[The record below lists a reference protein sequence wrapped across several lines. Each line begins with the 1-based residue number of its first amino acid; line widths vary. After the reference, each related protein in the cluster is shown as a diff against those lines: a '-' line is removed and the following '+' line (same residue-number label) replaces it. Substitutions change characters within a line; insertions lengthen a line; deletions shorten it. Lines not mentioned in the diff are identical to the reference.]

1 MKLVEEFRKIAGDI
15 KIIDKVE
22 EKEMYSH
29 DIGDVPTIMT
39 KTFFEIQPD
48 FVVQPKDVDEIKQV
62 LAFANENKV
71 PVIPRGAASWG
82 FGGVIPTNAG
92 IVIDLSPFRK
102 ILYLNKA
109 QKSITVEAGARWS
122 DIDILAKKE
131 GLCLMTYPSS
141 KFSTVAGWIA
151 TGGYGINSFRY
162 GHLVNQIVS
171 MTVITPSGEMKKIT
185 PNDPEFAYFVS
196 TEGEFGIIV
205 EVNLKLRDVPQ
216 ASYSHL
222 FYFPSDNAAFDFIQ
236 NFVKN
241 KDAQSA
247 KPNVIRFLDENHLND
262 INALLH
268 SQVFKKSAG
277 VLVEFSTLED
287 DEKFLKVVLQTDNLD
302 EAPRY
307 VASYLWNER
316 LFGMKTKRLGP
327 TILAS
332 ESIIPIAS
340 AAGFIKKAKK
350 LGANFGVEIFIDSY
364 IIDEKMALIMTNFLC
379 DSRKKRYY
387 IDLPLQTMLT
397 QTAISMGAEPYGLG
411 IWNAAFIDH
420 LYNSEKKQNL
430 LAYKAKVDPNNIM
443 NPGKFFGIQ
452 SKFCNIPAVI
462 FRPAIFRFS
471 INLLILLSPVVGKIA
486 TLLMGKDQKID
497 SLDFELTTHACA
509 KCGNCIAVCPAYLVT
524 KNEEVTAKGKIA
536 LAKKLIEGRPVTKEE
551 AENVFMCMHC
561 RACEEICQTNLE
573 LMMLWD
579 ALEKRVEAKFG
590 RPEEKIAD
598 FLKRV
603 DDSKDYW
610 EMVDRNN

>member
-1 MKLVEEFRKIAGDI
+1 MNLAEEFKKIAADI
-15 KIIDKVE
+15 KIIDKEE
-22 EKEMYSH
+22 EKETYSH

-39 KTFFEIQPD
+39 KTFFKIQPD
-48 FVVQPKDVDEIKQV
+48 FVVQPQNVDEIKQV
-62 LAFANENKV
+62 LAFANDKKI

-102 ILYLNKA
+102 ILYLNTA
-109 QKSITVEAGARWS
+109 QKTVTVEAGARWS

-141 KFSTVAGWIA
+141 KFSTVGGWLA

-171 MTVITPSGEMKKIT
+171 MTVLTPSCELKKLT
-185 PNDPEFAYFVS
+185 PTDPDFSYYVS

-216 ASYSHL
+216 ASYPHL
-222 FYFPSDNAAFDFIQ
+222 FYFSSDKSAFEFIEK
-236 NFVKN
+236 FVKG
-241 KDAQSA
+241 KDVQNI
-247 KPNVIRFLDENHLND
+247 KPNVIRFLDANHLND
-262 INALLH
+262 INDLMH
-268 SQVFKKSAG
+268 TREFKKSAG
-277 VLVEFSTLED
+277 VLLEFSTLEE
-287 DEKFLKVVLQTDNLD
+287 DEKFLKAIAQSGNPE

-332 ESIIPIAS
+332 ETIIPITV
-340 AAGFIKKAKK
+340 AADFIAKAKK

-364 IIDEKMALIMTNFLC
+364 IIDDKMALIMTNFLC
-379 DSRKKRYY
+379 DSRTKRYY
-387 IDLPLQTMLT
+387 IALPLQQMLT
-397 QTAISMGAEPYGLG
+397 QMAVSMGAEPYGLG
-411 IWNAAFIDH
+411 IWNGAFINH
-420 LYNSEKKQNL
+420 LYSDEKKRDL

-443 NPGKFFGIQ
+443 NPGKFFEIK
-452 SKFCNIPAVI
+452 SKFGNIPALI
-462 FRPAIFRFS
+462 FKPAIFSFS
-471 INLLILLSPVVGKIA
+471 INLLILLSPIVGKVA
-486 TLLMGKDQKID
+486 TLFLGKDQKVD

-524 KNEEVTAKGKIA
+524 KDEEVTAKGKIA
-536 LAKKLIEGRPVTKEE
+536 LAKKIIENRPITKEE
-551 AENVFMCMHC
+551 AEKVFMCMHC
-561 RACEEICQTNLE
+561 KGCEEICQTNLE
-573 LMMLWD
+573 LMNLWD
-579 ALEKRVEAKFG
+579 ALEKRVETKFG
-590 RPEEKIAD
+590 RPEDKISE
-598 FLKRV
+598 FLKKV
-603 DDSKDYW
+603 DDSKEYW